1 MIGVNP
7 GYERKTRSDC
17 RTGDQTQIVV
27 AHGLA
32 AAAHTV
38 HVTPAANLGQATKFW
53 VDEIGEREFIIKLD
67 AAPGVDT
74 PFHWRAVIADK
85 L

>member
-1 MIGVNP
+1 
-7 GYERKTRSDC
+7 
-17 RTGDQTQIVV
+17 
-27 AHGLA
+27 
-32 AAAHTV
+32 
-38 HVTPAANLGQATKFW
+38 